1 MNKEEY
7 RPPVEEPPQKVQVG
21 KVSVERRRRR
31 GWLWLPGLIA
41 LAIVLYYVWP
51 RKGASNGAS
60 TAPPTPG
67 LRMRGPG
74 VVPVDAAKTWKGNIG
89 VYVTGL
95 GSVTPVYTITVAS
108 QISGY
113 LMNVFYKQGQTV
125 HKGDM
130 LALIDPRPYQVML
143 ENDQAALARDTAT
156 YNNAIVDLHR
166 YQVLVP
172 ERAETEQTLATQAA
186 TVKSDAA
193 VLKTD
198 QAAIDTAKLDLV
210 YCNIKSPIDGRV
222 GLRLVDPGNYVTA
235 GSTSGLVVVTQIQPI
250 TVIFTISEDQLP
262 EVYRRWHAGERLA
275 VYAYDHTNTT
285 QIATGYLETIDN
297 QIDPTTGTV
306 KLRALFNNSDG
317 ALFANEFVNA
327 RLLVE
332 EKRGVTLAPSEAVQ
346 RNSQVTYVYVVNPA
360 NSTVSMKMV
369 KVGTTEGND
378 TQITSGLSPGQ
389 VVVITGVDKLQNGS
403 KVRAHLGAQSPGTAK
418 PQLGA

>member
-1 MNKEEY
+1 MNQEEY
-7 RPPVEEPPQKVQVG
+7 RPPVEEPPQKVEGG
-21 KVSVERRRRR
+21 KARVERRRRR
-31 GWLWLPGLIA
+31 RWLWLPGLIA

-51 RKGASNGAS
+51 RQKRPNTALTGPTMPGAS
-60 TAPPTPG
+60 
-67 LRMRGPG
+67 MRGAG
-74 VVPVDAAKTWKGNIG
+74 VVPVDAAKTWEGNIG

-95 GSVTPVYTITVAS
+95 GAVTPVYTVTVVS

-113 LMNVFYKQGQTV
+113 LMNVFYKQGQIV
-125 HKGDM
+125 HQGDM
-130 LALIDPRPYQVML
+130 LALIDPRPYEVML

-193 VLKTD
+193 ILKTD

-210 YCNIKSPIDGRV
+210 YCNIRAPITGRV

-235 GSTSGLVVVTQIQPI
+235 SASDGLVVITQIQPI
-250 TVIFTISEDQLP
+250 TVVFPISEDQLP
-262 EVYRRWHAGERLA
+262 EVYQRWHAGDRMLVE
-275 VYAYDHTNTT
+275 AYDRTNTT
-285 QIATGYLETIDN
+285 KIATGYLETIDN

-317 ALFANEFVNA
+317 ALFPNQFVNA

-332 EKRGVTLAPSEAVQ
+332 EKRGVTLAPTAAVQ
-346 RNSQVTYVYVVNPA
+346 RSAQATYVYVVNS
-360 NSTVSMKMV
+360 NSTATMQTV

-389 VVVITGVDKLQNGS
+389 TVVMTGVDELQQGS
-403 KVRAHLGAQSPGTAK
+403 KVRVHLETQNSGKNAS
-418 PQLGA
+418 

>member
-7 RPPVEEPPQKVQVG
+7 RPPVEEAPQKVQVG
-21 KVSVERRRRR
+21 KVGVERRRRR

-262 EVYRRWHAGERLA
+262 EVYRRWHAGQRLA

-327 RLLVE
+327 RLLVQ

-346 RNSQVTYVYVVNPA
+346 RNSQATYVYVVNPA

-389 VVVITGVDKLQNGS
+389 EVVITGVDKLQNGS

>member
-1 MNKEEY
+1 MDKEEY
-7 RPPVEEPPQKVQVG
+7 RPRPPVEERPQEVQVG
-21 KVSVERRRRR
+21 KVRVKKRRR
-31 GWLWLPGLIA
+31 WLWLPGMIL
-41 LAIVLYYVWP
+41 LAVVLYYVWP
-51 RKGASNGAS
+51 RKGSSNATG
-60 TAPPTPG
+60 TAPPTAG
-67 LRMRGPG
+67 LRMRAPG
-74 VVPVDAAKTWKGNIG
+74 VIPVDAAKAWKGNIG

-95 GSVTPVYTITVAS
+95 GSVTPVYTVTVTS

-113 LMNVFYKQGQTV
+113 LMDVFYKQGQMV

-130 LALIDPRPYQVML
+130 LALIDPRPYEVML

-193 VLKTD
+193 ILKTD

-210 YCNIKSPIDGRV
+210 YCNIRSPINGRV

-235 GSTSGLVVVTQIQPI
+235 GSTSGLVVITQIQPI
-250 TVIFTISEDQLP
+250 TVIFTIAEDQLP
-262 EVYRRWHAGERLA
+262 EVYQRWHAGERLA
-275 VYAYDHTNTT
+275 VYAYDRTNTT

-332 EKRGVTLAPSEAVQ
+332 EKRGVTLAPNEAVQ
-346 RNSQVTYVYVVNPA
+346 RSSQESYVYIVNP
-360 NSTVSMKMV
+360 NSTVKMQTV
-369 KVGTTEGND
+369 KLGTTEGNV
-378 TQITSGLSPGQ
+378 TQITSGLAPGQ
-389 VVVITGVDKLQNGS
+389 VVVTSGVDKLQQGS
-403 KVRAHLGAQSPGTAK
+403 KVRVHLQTPNNTGKKTS
-418 PQLGA
+418 